1 MGLSAEREGASGIL
15 ASLAGSVVKASVV
28 RDSTTAHTPEVEF
41 QRNER
46 QPL

>member
-28 RDSTTAHTPEVEF
+28 RDSTPEVEF